1 MIQSLINH
9 LFIMTKSPWS
19 DQSQGGASA
28 RRSLKPGSPGPSW
41 GHGAVIAA
49 NGGDWNHGFLY
60 VSIYLYI
67 YIYWEWKNHPNWRS
81 PWFFRGV
88 GRKTTNQIGAWY
100 FWVSSIGDVF
110 LCVEQVL
117 ARQKPRP
124 ERDGPG
130 AQRLQDSAFGVCHW
144 DCEASLGATRR
155 SFWGWNYA

>member
-1 MIQSLINH
+1 
-9 LFIMTKSPWS
+9 MTKSPWS

-49 NGGDWNHGFLY
+49 NGGDWYHGFLY

-67 YIYWEWKNHPNWRS
+67 YIYIYIYILGMEKSSQLTKSIIFQR
-81 PWFFRGV
+81 

-110 LCVEQVL
+110 LCVEQVWPL
-117 ARQKPRP
+117 ACFGTSKTTTWDSGSRTQPSESAIGIVKQAW
-124 ERDGPG
+124 ERLGDLSG
-130 AQRLQDSAFGVCHW
+130 AEITH
-144 DCEASLGATRR
+144 SLGP
-155 SFWGWNYA
+155 